1 MRRSLR
7 LLVPLTLLSLSSF
20 GTAHAQETFLLRM
33 APPAGQVSKYQT
45 EVNIWMVSGILPSEI
60 DLTTP
65 TIRHE
70 LHTTLEVRAVV
81 DEIRHVTLTI
91 DSSRTESPAMPGVA
105 GALPNLS
112 GIVQVMKID
121 TRGQVLES
129 EMIDSTIPSA
139 VRGFLDQM
147 DRLSGAATSLNLP
160 ENPVAVGDT
169 WEVRDEIPIESPVGR
184 VVTTTTRQYKLD
196 AIEVRDGFRH
206 ALLSIDGT
214 IAQETDDD
222 PDTPAMMQ
230 LSMSGTVSSTI
241 DLDLDAGRIVN
252 MTNRVSMEGEMTMG
266 GQSNQM
272 MTTTVVEMNLVP

>member
-1 MRRSLR
+1 MRPSLR
-7 LLVPLTLLSLSSF
+7 FLVPLTLLSLSSF

-33 APPAGQVSKYQT
+33 APPAGQVSKYET
-45 EVNIWMVSGILPSEI
+45 EVNIWMVSVILPIEI
-60 DLTTP
+60 DPTTP
-65 TIRHE
+65 MMRHE
-70 LHTTLEVRAVV
+70 LHTTSEVKDVV

-91 DSSRTESPAMPGVA
+91 DSSRADSPAMPGVA
-105 GALPNLS
+105 GVLPNLS

-129 EMIDSTIPSA
+129 EMIDSTIP
-139 VRGFLDQM
+139 RGLRGSLDQV

-169 WEVRDEIPIESPVGR
+169 WEVRDEVPIESPAGR

-214 IAQETDDD
+214 IAQETEDD

-230 LSMSGTVSSTI
+230 LSMTGTVSSTI

-252 MTNRVSMEGEMTMG
+252 MTNRVSMEGEMTIG